1 MKFWK
6 ASNTKKHSRTWNP
19 LKNWRIHDESGE
31 LVATIADSTEEYSR
45 AHLIATAPEMLSA
58 LESVVQ
64 YHREHDSG
72 AGELFALDY
81 VTTCIAAIAKARGQ

>member
-19 LKNWRIHDESGE
+19 LKK
-31 LVATIADSTEEYSR
+31 
-45 AHLIATAPEMLSA
+45 MLSA

-72 AGELFALDY
+72 AGELFGLDY